1 MGGLLQA
8 AKSVRIIWAVIGI
21 LGLAGAL
28 FGIGNLTA
36 FVQSSLDPLHAAVAF
51 LPATAVDIF
60 LFGVA
65 AGAGIISYLLLGFIK
80 DEK

>member
-1 MGGLLQA
+1 MGLLRA
-8 AKSVRIIWAVIGI
+8 AKSVRIIWAIIAVI
-21 LGLAGAL
+21 GLAGAF

-36 FVQSSLDPLHAAVAF
+36 FVQSSVDPVHAAVAF
-51 LPATAVDIF
+51 LPATAIDIF

-65 AGAGIISYLLLGFIK
+65 AGAGIISYLLLGFVK